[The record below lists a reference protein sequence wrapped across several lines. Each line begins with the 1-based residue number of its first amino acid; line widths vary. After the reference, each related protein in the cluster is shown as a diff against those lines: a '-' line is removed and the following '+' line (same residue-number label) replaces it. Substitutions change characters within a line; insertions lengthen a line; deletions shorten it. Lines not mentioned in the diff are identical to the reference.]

1 MIFGRRIKRQQA
13 MARISDPLV
22 HKSKIIVT
30 ELLKKQLGEE
40 TKLPVEILWFSM
52 WLVYLA
58 FSTAKPYAHKKERQS
73 LNDAYNQIFT
83 NLGVESYQTSELAS
97 KVNLNTYVL
106 EFSRELMK
114 SFMTRVS
121 EYDDAFNMDKGVAF
135 AVPDNA
141 FGDFVPSNLLG
152 LSIRNIYGEKF
163 AISEPSKLDKDFI
176 HGFMAFFTNT
186 LSEAARDFENLSL

>member
-1 MIFGRRIKRQQA
+1 

-83 NLGVESYQTSELAS
+83 NLGVELYQTSELAS

>member
-83 NLGVESYQTSELAS
+83 NLGVELYQTSELAS